1 MYLGIDY
8 GSKRIGLALAE
19 SSGPALPWKIIDYHG
34 DVALIEEIK
43 QIVTAEQIDK
53 IVVGWPLSLQ
63 GKVTE
68 RTTVT
73 DNFIK
78 ALQAAVDRE
87 IIMEDERLTS
97 KGADVRQDGKPI
109 DDVSAAR
116 ILQTFI
122 DRHHE
127 TSSGI

>member
-19 SSGPALPWKIIDYHG
+19 STGPALPWKIIDYTG
-34 DVALIEEIK
+34 DDALIAEIK
-43 QIVTAEQIDK
+43 KIIISEHIDR

-63 GKVTE
+63 GKITE
-68 RTTVT
+68 RTNAT
-73 DNFIK
+73 DAFIK
-78 ALQAAVDRE
+78 ALQSSVDKE
-87 IIMEDERLTS
+87 IIMEDERMTS
-97 KGADVRQDGKPI
+97 GGADVRQDGKPI

-127 TSSGI
+127 MGS

>member
-19 SSGPALPWKIIDYHG
+19 ATGPSLPWKIIDYPG
-34 DVALIEEIK
+34 DSALIEEIK
-43 QIVTAEQIDK
+43 KIVASEHIDR

-63 GKVTE
+63 GKITE
-68 RTTVT
+68 RTTAT
-73 DNFIK
+73 DTFIK
-78 ALQAAVDRE
+78 ALQAGVDVE
-87 IIMEDERLTS
+87 IIMEDERMTS
-97 KGADVRQDGKPI
+97 GGADVRQDGKPI

-127 TSSGI
+127 MGS